1 MQTSKCALFID
12 CENVPVSFL
21 PQIISALE
29 PFSVCS
35 KKAYANW
42 QISTPWSAILD
53 KFGIEPVQIFHKGL
67 KNSSDLRL
75 SLDCLQMAYEREDIT
90 HFALVTSDS
99 DFRHLV
105 FKLLDLGREVIGFGE
120 SKTDNDFA
128 GIFTSFH
135 LLKSEPKALKIEA
148 KQEPSPQSQ
157 KNSKSQK
164 DEFFTALIW
173 ACASFEG
180 FAPINK
186 INSKMIAHFGKDWG
200 LKKTGHKSWAWF
212 FKTHSAFFDICYEDE
227 EKHTGMSVRL
237 KENALLKM

>member
-29 PFSVCS
+29 PFNVCS

-42 QISTPWSAILD
+42 QISTPWSQILD

-75 SLDCLQMAYEREDIT
+75 SLDCLQMAYERTDIT

-105 FKLLDLGREVIGFGE
+105 FKLLDLGREVLGFGE

-128 GIFTSFH
+128 GIFTTFH
-135 LLKSEPKALKIEA
+135 LLKAPELKIQA
-148 KQEPSPQSQ
+148 KEKIQN
-157 KNSKSQK
+157 KVDKSEQDDFLK
-164 DEFFTALIW
+164 ALIW
-173 ACASFEG
+173 ACAGFEG
-180 FAPINK
+180 FAEINK

-200 LKKTGHKSWAWF
+200 IRKTSFKSWARF
-212 FKTHSAFFDICYEDE
+212 FKLYSAFFDICYKDE

-237 KENALLKM
+237 KENALFKI

>member
-29 PFSVCS
+29 PFNVCS

-42 QISTPWSAILD
+42 QISTPWSQILD

-75 SLDCLQMAYEREDIT
+75 SLDCLQMAYERTDIT

-105 FKLLDLGREVIGFGE
+105 FKLLDLGREVLGFGE
-120 SKTDNDFA
+120 SKSDNDFA
-128 GIFTSFH
+128 GIFTTFH
-135 LLKSEPKALKIEA
+135 LLKAPELKIQA
-148 KQEPSPQSQ
+148 KEKIQN
-157 KNSKSQK
+157 KVDKSEQDDFLK
-164 DEFFTALIW
+164 ALIW
-173 ACASFEG
+173 ACAGFDG
-180 FAPINK
+180 FAEINK
-186 INSKMIAHFGKDWG
+186 INSKMIAHFGKDG
-200 LKKTGHKSWAWF
+200 G
-212 FKTHSAFFDICYEDE
+212 
-227 EKHTGMSVRL
+227 
-237 KENALLKM
+237 